1 MCAEPGAGSLT
12 EPPVPSRWGGCTAPS
27 PTSHATWSPARASCP
42 SACRLST
49 ASCSAASGCWRRK
62 VGHGGQ
68 PQRGG
73 QWGGARWHNLSAPP
87 PFPAVHDSLSSVV
100 TALTAERARLEDM
113 QRALDRRRSAPRPG
127 SAGPTGVRGA
137 AGPGGAVLGSGGS
150 GLGGAAPVLGV
161 CCKSL
166 WPRPNAGGLGDP
178 AYTRTPLWDWGNV
191 VGDLAQLS
199 PSADPPA
206 GPGATGWAAALPL
219 ALRFL

>member
-1 MCAEPGAGSLT
+1 MGRLHGS
-12 EPPVPSRWGGCTAPS
+12 VP
-27 PTSHATWSPARASCP
+27 
-42 SACRLST
+42 
-49 ASCSAASGCWRRK
+49 
-62 VGHGGQ
+62 
-68 PQRGG
+68 
-73 QWGGARWHNLSAPP
+73 NLSRYLEPSQGQLPFSLPPEYSQLQRSFWVLAQKGGPRGAAPAGGTVGWGTMAQPLRPP